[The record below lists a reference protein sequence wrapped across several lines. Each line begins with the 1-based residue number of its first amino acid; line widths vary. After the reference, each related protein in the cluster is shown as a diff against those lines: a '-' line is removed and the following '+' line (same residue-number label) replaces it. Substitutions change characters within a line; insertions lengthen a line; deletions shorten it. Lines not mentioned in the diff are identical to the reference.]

1 MDGSTFLILL
11 LIGLFAGIASGFVGI
26 GGGIIII
33 PCLIYFLKLDQYQA
47 QGVSIALMLPPI
59 GLLAFYNYY
68 QTGTFNMVV
77 NEIDYK
83 NLLLY
88 YSLIMAIF
96 FIFGGW
102 IGSKLT
108 FNTPVHIV
116 QLIFGVFMLYA
127 AIKMIISGFQHYMK

>member
-1 MDGSTFLILL
+1 
-11 LIGLFAGIASGFVGI
+11 
-26 GGGIIII
+26 
-33 PCLIYFLKLDQYQA
+33 
-47 QGVSIALMLPPI
+47 MLPPI
-59 GLLAFYNYY
+59 GILAFYNYY

-77 NEIDYK
+77 DYIDYK

-96 FIFGGW
+96 FILGGW

-127 AIKMIISGFQHYMK
+127 AVKMIISGIQHYMK